1 MEDKEVVRYK
11 YTKNRIY
18 QQFET
23 KAYKKITTK
32 RNGMFKHI
40 TQVLLNISKTE
51 NTSLFDVFSTELL
64 QSILED

>member
-1 MEDKEVVRYK
+1 
-11 YTKNRIY
+11 
-18 QQFET
+18 
-23 KAYKKITTK
+23 
-32 RNGMFKHI
+32 MFKHI